1 MRTNKQVE
9 VFLYKKDKKGFL
21 FLILK
26 RTSKKGGFWQ
36 PITGGVEDEE
46 TLKQTIIREVEEET
60 GIINILKIIDTK
72 CSYEFELQGKN
83 HIEHIYGVQI
93 PVESEIILSDEHD
106 ELKWVNENTAFK
118 LLKWPGNKEGLKIL
132 IKILKFKDNYLW
144 KI

>member
-1 MRTNKQVE
+1 M
-9 VFLYKKDKKGFL
+9 
-21 FLILK
+21 
-26 RTSKKGGFWQ
+26 
-36 PITGGVEDEE
+36 EDEE
-46 TLKQTIIREVEEET
+46 TLKQTRIREVEEET

-93 PVESEIILSDEHD
+93 PIESEIILSDEHD
-106 ELKWVNENTAFK
+106 EFKWVDENTAFK